1 MAHQGHQHFSIRSHF
16 QEPQPRAMT
25 VNPHQS
31 HYGTQVLPR
40 HTESGFHA
48 DYYFAQLHQELEGTK
63 KQLAKQKELKEKCI
77 NDNKELKRELERLQK
92 YAHPQV
98 LSAAKI
104 SNQVQ
109 SAIKQR
115 KKKDLQRY
123 YEELKVAYVTNEVK
137 FSKDLEAERE
147 KNNILQQE
155 LQRLRQQ
162 LDSKTKESKSETFL
176 KEEVQ
181 HLKAAQAD
189 LASKCDAQ
197 ISAAKKEVKVLRQEL
212 EDQRSVCSQE
222 LDHQQQIIN
231 SLKAEQDFAL
241 QTVAKQIATMTV
253 ASCRRE
259 LCFQAELHC
268 LKVQLKDKDSQMDE
282 LLKEN
287 CAQQQPLVPVVTVI
301 QTTEETQNVD
311 LAWETT
317 QLSEPEGLQ
326 GIKEIPEDIPESK
339 KKSPSFWKRA
349 RRFLRLKK
357 SPKNKN

>member
-1 MAHQGHQHFSIRSHF
+1 MAHQGHQYFSIRSHF

-40 HTESGFHA
+40 HAESGFHA
-48 DYYFAQLHQELEGTK
+48 DYYIDQLHQELEETK

-115 KKKDLQRY
+115 KKKDLQRD
-123 YEELKVAYVTNEVK
+123 YEELKVAYVTNEAK
-137 FSKDLEAERE
+137 FSKDLEAERQ

-155 LQRLRQQ
+155 LQGLRQQ
-162 LDSKTKESKSETFL
+162 LDSKTQESKSETFL
-176 KEEVQ
+176 KKEVQ
-181 HLKAAQAD
+181 DLKAAQED
-189 LASKCDAQ
+189 LASKSDAQ
-197 ISAAKKEVKVLRQEL
+197 ISAAKTEVKALRQEL
-212 EDQRSVCSQE
+212 EHERLVCSQE
-222 LDHQQQIIN
+222 LLQQQQIIN

-241 QTVAKQIATMTV
+241 QAVAKQIATMTV

-268 LKVQLKDKDSQMDE
+268 LKVQLKDSRMDQ

-311 LAWETT
+311 SAQETT

-326 GIKEIPEDIPESK
+326 GTKEDPEDVPEPK

-357 SPKNKN
+357 STKNKN